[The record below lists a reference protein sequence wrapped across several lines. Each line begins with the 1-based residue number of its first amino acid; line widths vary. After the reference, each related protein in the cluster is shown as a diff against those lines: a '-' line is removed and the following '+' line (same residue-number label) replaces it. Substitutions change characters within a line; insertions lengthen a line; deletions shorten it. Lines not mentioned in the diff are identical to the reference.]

1 MKAARLRARYRF
13 RGVIQGVGFRPTV
26 YRCAASLGLSGF
38 VRNQRSEVVA
48 EVEGP
53 QERVEAFPEAL
64 RRLLP
69 PAARLDSVIAEPL
82 EVSGEEGF
90 RIEESVLDAYR
101 FPPIPPD
108 LAMCAQCA
116 EELLDPR
123 DRRYLYPFIT
133 CTQCGP
139 RYSILKRTP
148 FDRETTSMA
157 DFRQCAECLREYG
170 DPGDR
175 RFHSQTNSCPAC
187 GPRLVLSDA
196 SGRPLPGDPLVQA
209 VAALAEG
216 RVVALQGI
224 GGFHLAAD
232 PRCTAAVERL
242 RRDKERERKPFALM
256 AADLEEARGLCL
268 LEEGDEEVLSSPA
281 SPILIRPARPG
292 APGHLDTVSNTGTL
306 GVMLPYTPVH
316 LLLFRHPQAPA
327 GYRHLIMTSG
337 NRKGEPILI
346 DPAEARARLGDAAD
360 LFLTHDRRIVFRT
373 DDSVLRLGE
382 TGAAGASRT
391 PVLLRRSRGYVPGLV
406 TLRAPVARV
415 TLGLGGDLKNAPAL
429 ARGADVYLAPFIGD
443 LEDPRTLLDFERQ
456 VERILELYAVRP
468 EAVVFDLHPL
478 YHSSRLA
485 ERFPEARRLGVQHH
499 HAHALAAM
507 AEHGLERTLALAFDG
522 TGYGTDGTIWGGEF
536 LEADRRGFRR
546 LGCFRPFP
554 LPGGE
559 AAVLHPPRAALALL
573 AGRLPAAELERLLCR
588 DGRLSA
594 GDARFL
600 LDMIG
605 RGLNSPLT
613 SSLGRVFDAA
623 AALLGLV
630 DRVAYEGEGP
640 IRMEG
645 LALAESD
652 SRVALQ
658 DLLSGGPVGAALE
671 DLVPL
676 GRPAAQGGL
685 FQMDASPLLVELA
698 ERAARPGFQPGP
710 AALLFHRAIALASL
724 QGAREMRRRT
734 GRRELVLS
742 GGVFQNT
749 LLLDL
754 LAPALRADGFE
765 VYTHQAIPPGDG
777 GLAVGQVYFQGEVV

>member
-1 MKAARLRARYRF
+1 
-13 RGVIQGVGFRPTV
+13 
-26 YRCAASLGLSGF
+26 
-38 VRNQRSEVVA
+38 
-48 EVEGP
+48 VE
-53 QERVEAFPEAL
+53 RFPEAL

-69 PAARLDSVIAEPL
+69 PAARLDSIRSEPL
-82 EVSGEEGF
+82 AVSGEEGF
-90 RIEESVLDAYR
+90 RIVESLPDAYR

-108 LAMCAQCA
+108 LAVCAQCA
-116 EELLDPR
+116 AEMLDPR

-139 RYSILKRTP
+139 RYSIIVRTP

-157 DFRQCAECLREYG
+157 DFRQCPECLREYG
-170 DPGDR
+170 DPKDR

-187 GPRLVLSDA
+187 GPRLTLTDA
-196 SGRPLPGDPLVQA
+196 AGRPVPGDPLVQA
-209 VAALAEG
+209 VAALEAG

-232 PRCTAAVERL
+232 PRAGEAVRRL
-242 RRDKERERKPFALM
+242 RLDKERERKPFALM
-256 AADLEEARGLCL
+256 AADLEEVRSLCL
-268 LEEGDEEVLSSPA
+268 LEQGDEQVLASPA
-281 SPILIRPARPG
+281 SPILIRPARPE
-292 APGHLDTVSNTGTL
+292 APGHLAEVSNTGTL
-306 GVMLPYTPVH
+306 GVMLPYTPLH
-316 LLLFRHPQAPA
+316 LLLFRHPLAPA

-337 NRKGEPILI
+337 NRKGEPILT
-346 DPAEARARLGDAAD
+346 DPAEARSKLAEAAD

-373 DDSVLRLGE
+373 DDSVLRLGMS
-382 TGAAGASRT
+382 GVNRT

-429 ARGADVYLAPFIGD
+429 ARGTDVYLAPFIGD
-443 LEDPRTLLDFERQ
+443 LEDPLTQSDFQLQ

-468 EAVVFDLHPL
+468 EAVAFDLHPL

-507 AEHGLERTLALAFDG
+507 AEHGLERALALTFDG

-536 LEADRRGFRR
+536 LDADRSGFRR
-546 LGCFRPFP
+546 LGCFLPFP

-559 AAVLHPPRAALALL
+559 AAVLHPLRAALALL
-573 AGRLPAAELERLLCR
+573 AGRLPAGELERLLCR
-588 DGRLSA
+588 DGRLPA
-594 GDARFL
+594 ADARFL

-630 DRVAYEGEGP
+630 DKVAYEGEGP

-645 LALAESD
+645 LALAQPDARATLE
-652 SRVALQ
+652 
-658 DLLSGGPVGAALE
+658 DLLPAGPVGTAMR
-671 DLVPL
+671 DLVVL
-676 GRPAAQGGL
+676 QRPAAQEGL
-685 FQMDASPLLVELA
+685 FQIDPTPLLMELA
-698 ERAARPGFQPGP
+698 ERAARPDFRPGP

-724 QGAREMRRRT
+724 EGAREMRRRT

-749 LLLDL
+749 LLLGL
-754 LAPALRADGFE
+754 LAPALRQDGFE
-765 VYTHQAIPPGDG
+765 VYTHLALPPGDG
-777 GLAVGQVYFQGEVV
+777 GLAVGQVYFQDEVV

>member
-1 MKAARLRARYRF
+1 MEARVRVRYRF

-26 YRCAASLGLSGF
+26 YRCALGLGLSGF

-48 EVEGP
+48 ELEGRR
-53 QERVEAFPEAL
+53 ERVEGFPEAL

-69 PAARLDSVIAEPL
+69 PAARLDSVLSEPL
-82 EVSGEEGF
+82 PASGEEGF
-90 RIEESVLDAYR
+90 RIAESLPDAYR

-108 LAMCAQCA
+108 LALCAQCA
-116 EELLDPR
+116 AELLDPK

-139 RYSILKRTP
+139 RYSIVERTP

-157 DFRQCAECLREYG
+157 DFRQCPECLREYG

-187 GPRLVLSDA
+187 GPSLSLTDA
-196 SGRPLPGDPLVQA
+196 AGRPLPGDPLERA
-209 VAALAEG
+209 VAALQAG
-216 RVVALQGI
+216 KVVALQGI

-232 PRCTAAVERL
+232 PRAEEAVRRL

-256 AADLEEARGLCL
+256 AVDVEEVHALCL
-268 LEEGDEEVLSSPA
+268 LESGDEEVLASPA
-281 SPILIRPARPG
+281 SPILIRPARRE
-292 APGHLDTVSNTGTL
+292 APAHLQEVSHTGTL
-306 GVMLPYTPVH
+306 GVMLPYTPLH
-316 LLLFRHPQAPA
+316 LLLFRHPRAPA

-337 NRKGEPILI
+337 NRKGEPILTN
-346 DPAEARARLGDAAD
+346 PAEARRKLGEAAD
-360 LFLTHDRRIVFRT
+360 LFLTHDRRIVFRA
-373 DDSVLRLGE
+373 DDSVLRLAAS
-382 TGAAGASRT
+382 GADRT
-391 PVLLRRSRGYVPGLV
+391 PVLLRRSRGYVPGLL
-406 TLRAPVARV
+406 TLREPVARV

-429 ARGADVYLAPFIGD
+429 ARGTDVYLAPFIGD
-443 LEDPRTLLDFERQ
+443 LEDPLTQSDFQRQ
-456 VERILELYAVRP
+456 VERILELYGVRP
-468 EAVVFDLHPL
+468 EAVAFDLHPL

-485 ERFPEARRLGVQHH
+485 ERFPEAQRLGVQHH

-507 AEHGLERTLALAFDG
+507 AEHGLEKALALCFDG

-536 LEADRRGFRR
+536 FDADRRGFRR

-559 AAVLHPPRAALALL
+559 AAVLRPLRAALALL
-573 AGRLPAAELERLLCR
+573 AARLPAAELERLLCR
-588 DGRLSA
+588 DGRLPSA
-594 GDARFL
+594 DARFL

-640 IRMEG
+640 ILMEG
-645 LALAESD
+645 LALREPGAGQPLAGLPPPEIAKAAES
-652 SRVALQ
+652 
-658 DLLSGGPVGAALE
+658 
-671 DLVPL
+671 VPL
-676 GRPAAQGGL
+676 VKPAAQEGL
-685 FQMDASPLLVELA
+685 FQIDPSPLLAELA
-698 ERAARPGFQPGP
+698 ERAAGPGFLPGP
-710 AALLFHRAIALASL
+710 AALLFHRAIAVASL
-724 QGAREMRRRT
+724 EGAREMRRRT
-734 GRRELVLS
+734 GQEGLVLS

-749 LLLDL
+749 LLLGL
-754 LAPALRADGFE
+754 LEAALREDGFA
-765 VYTHQAIPPGDG
+765 VHTHRSLPPGDG
-777 GLAVGQVYFQGEVV
+777 GLAVGQVYFQGQVV